1 MISSGS
7 CGWFWRGVVCD
18 SVCETGFE
26 KPNNKGGGTVIG
38 SCKNV
43 PDCGYGHNSGWCSN
57 G

>member
-1 MISSGS
+1 M
-7 CGWFWRGVVCD
+7 CD

-26 KPNNKGGGTVIG
+26 KPNNKGGETVIG

-43 PDCGYGHNSGWCSN
+43 PDCGNGHNPGWCSN